1 VSFIGSGFANI
12 LLYICKTMGDDSAK
26 CKIIYNIMKT
36 IIRTSLIICLMF
48 ICYPLQSQQTEPLR
62 LGVAGVSHGHL
73 WEVISR
79 VDRGDFVVTGVFEND
94 PALLK
99 SNGLVKKLSADKFYS
114 DLGKMLDETKPE
126 AVIAYGSIYDH
137 LSVVEACAPRGIHV
151 MVEKPLAVNNEH
163 ATRMAELARKH
174 NILLLTNY
182 ETTWY
187 NTNHEAYRLIKQEN
201 AIGDITRINIF
212 DGHQGPVEI
221 GCGPE
226 FLQWLTDPVLNG
238 GGAVIDFGCYGAN
251 LATWLFDGQ
260 KPISVSAVLKT
271 QKPDIYPRVDDD
283 ATIILEYP
291 LATVEIMASWNWPM
305 NRKDMH
311 IYGSKGYIYQDT
323 ATEMRINTASKRTT
337 ELAPELPYPY
347 DDSFYYLKAAVRG
360 EIQVAP
366 NDLSALENNLVVVEI
381 LRAAI
386 ESARTGKAVR
396 L

>member
-1 VSFIGSGFANI
+1 
-12 LLYICKTMGDDSAK
+12 
-26 CKIIYNIMKT
+26 MKT
-36 IIRTSLIICLMF
+36 IIRTILF
-48 ICYPLQSQQTEPLR
+48 ICMLTLSLSLQSQETKPLR

-79 VDRGDFVVTGVFEND
+79 IDRDDFVVTGVFEQD

-99 SNGLVKKLSADKFYS
+99 SNGLVQKLPANKFYS

-137 LSVVEACAPRGIHV
+137 LSIVEACAPRGIHV

-187 NTNHEAYRLIKQEN
+187 STNHEAYRLIKKEN

-260 KPISVSAVLKT
+260 KPLSVFAVLKT
-271 QKPDIYPRVDDD
+271 QKPDVYPKVDDD

-305 NRKDMH
+305 SRKDMH
-311 IYGSKGYIYQDT
+311 IYGSKGYIYQHT
-323 ATEMRINTASKRTT
+323 ATEMRINTASKRTA

-347 DDSFYYLKAAVRG
+347 NDSFYYLKAAVRG
-360 EIQVAP
+360 EIQISP
-366 NDLSALENNLVVVEI
+366 SDLSALENNLVVVEI

-386 ESARTGKAVR
+386 ESARTGKAVQ